1 MTMTVP
7 AWKFEIAIEDVVLI
21 YEKRVSVLASAVPVV
36 DRCLLHR
43 VGIFRMRHLEGGLA
57 R

>member
-36 DRCLLHR
+36 DRYLLHR